1 MHSCSDLLV
10 ASTNFTEENFPDVVK
25 GDEFLNLSFAEVC
38 TLISS
43 DQVIDSK
50 VFSIQASFL
59 FLMSRNFYFKIYG
72 T

>member
-43 DQVIDSK
+43 DQVGQNDTN
-50 VFSIQASFL
+50 SIVAF
-59 FLMSRNFYFKIYG
+59 FKHELQFFIPKHW
-72 T
+72 

>member
-43 DQVIDSK
+43 DQVSQNDTNSTIGFLTRTS
-50 VFSIQASFL
+50 SFIP
-59 FLMSRNFYFKIYG
+59 KHW
-72 T
+72 